1 MRTSTHR
8 RLSVATTE
16 QLLDGA
22 PGTTHLHRLLAA
34 ATRPGS
40 PEELSGATAAHAAFV
55 AAIRTRPLPG
65 ETPRGE
71 PMSKLLLS
79 KILAAKAIAALVLLG
94 GATGVAVATTATS
107 GPPETLPATASD
119 RATPGGPAAGAP
131 DVADPA
137 EAEDGSPASAAADE
151 PADATAGDDTTGPTP
166 SPSLHG
172 LCNAYSAGA
181 AEDPEKLAKNP
192 AFGALVTAAGGPTQ
206 VAGFCAGLEDTGGK
220 QATAEDPAV
229 DDASGDPEET
239 AETAE
244 TAHGN
249 SDGHEPPAGAGK
261 EKVRR

>member
-8 RLSVATTE
+8 RLSVTSTE
-16 QLLDGA
+16 QLLDGS
-22 PGTTHLHRLLAA
+22 PGTTPLHVLLAA

-55 AAIRTRPLPG
+55 AANRNCPLPSD
-65 ETPRGE
+65 TPRGE
-71 PMSKLLLS
+71 PLSRLLLS
-79 KILAAKAIAALVLLG
+79 KLLAAKAIAALVLLG
-94 GATGVAVATTATS
+94 GATGVAVAATASS
-107 GPPETLPATASD
+107 GPETLPATASD

-131 DVADPA
+131 DVADPV
-137 EAEDGSPASAAADE
+137 EAEDGSPASAGAGADT
-151 PADATAGDDTTGPTP
+151 TAEDVAVDDTTGPTP

-181 AEDPEKLAKNP
+181 AEDPEKLARNP

-229 DDASGDPEET
+229 DDASGEPE
-239 AETAE
+239 ETAE

>member
-1 MRTSTHR
+1 MSNTFEAPGAGRPEMRTSTHR
-8 RLSVATTE
+8 RLSVTSTE
-16 QLLDGA
+16 QLLDGS
-22 PGTTHLHRLLAA
+22 PGTTPLHVLLAA

-40 PEELSGATAAHAAFV
+40 PEELSGA
-55 AAIRTRPLPG
+55 
-65 ETPRGE
+65 
-71 PMSKLLLS
+71 
-79 KILAAKAIAALVLLG
+79 
-94 GATGVAVATTATS
+94 
-107 GPPETLPATASD
+107 
-119 RATPGGPAAGAP
+119 P
-131 DVADPA
+131 DVADPV
-137 EAEDGSPASAAADE
+137 EAEDGSPASAG
-151 PADATAGDDTTGPTP
+151 ADADTTAEDVAVDDTTGPTP

-181 AEDPEKLAKNP
+181 AEDPEKLARNP

-229 DDASGDPEET
+229 DDASGEPE
-239 AETAE
+239 ETAE